1 MKIHYTYILAFLL
14 LTSCEEKESTSPI
27 KKNVQEVVFASGT
40 MEMED
45 EYMVSALTDGLITS
59 LKIKEGDL
67 IKQNQVIAILDNE
80 VQSNQA
86 KDAQIILNDSRL
98 NASPQSSQLQNLQ
111 TQIDQ
116 AREQL
121 AFDKNNYL
129 VYKELW
135 DKKSVSKLDFEKMK
149 LQYEAS
155 QNNLSGLEENY
166 NDLQKSLNLAVQRN
180 QVQLNTQKALLN
192 DYILKATSIGQVMNV
207 YKKSGELVRK
217 GEAIAKIGQ
226 GDFIIKLFVSEE
238 DITKIQLTQTVIV
251 SINTYLDRT
260 FEGKV
265 SKIHPS
271 FNEAEQ
277 SYVIEAK
284 FDELPEKLFSGTQLQ
299 ANIQTGKKN
308 DVLLIPTAYL
318 KNNKVHLENGDVVDV
333 EVGFS
338 DSKWTEIK
346 SGISENDIIIKQ

>member
-1 MKIHYTYILAFLL
+1 MNIHYTYILAFLL
-14 LTSCEEKESTSPI
+14 LTSCVEKESTSPI

-45 EYMVSALTDGLITS
+45 EYVVSALADGLITS
-59 LKIKEGDL
+59 LEIKEGDS
-67 IKQNQVIAILDNE
+67 IKQDQVITTIDSE
-80 VQSNQA
+80 VQSNQVE
-86 KDAQIILNDSRL
+86 DAQIILNDSRL

-111 TQIDQ
+111 SQINQ
-116 AREQL
+116 AKEQL

-155 QNNLSGLEENY
+155 QNNLLGLQENY
-166 NDLQKSLNLAVQRN
+166 YDIQKSLNLAVHRN

-192 DYILKATSIGQVMNV
+192 DYILKSNTPGQVMNV
-207 YKKSGELVRK
+207 YKKPGELVRK
-217 GEAIAKIGQ
+217 GEAVAKIGQ
-226 GDFIIKLFVSEE
+226 GEFIIKLFVSEE
-238 DITKIQLTQTVIV
+238 DITKIQLNQTVIV
-251 SINTYLDRT
+251 SINTYLDET
-260 FEGKV
+260 FKAKV
-265 SKIHPS
+265 SKIYPS
-271 FNEAEQ
+271 FNEADQ
-277 SYVIEAK
+277 SYIIEAK

-299 ANIQTGKKN
+299 ANIQTSKKN

-318 KNNKVHLENGDVVDV
+318 KNNKVQLENGDVIDV

-346 SGISENDIIIKQ
+346 SGISENDVILK

>member
-14 LTSCEEKESTSPI
+14 LTSCEEQESTSPI

-45 EYMVSALTDGLITS
+45 EYIVSALADGLITS
-59 LKIKEGDL
+59 LEINEGDIIKE
-67 IKQNQVIAILDNE
+67 NQVIATLGNE
-80 VQSNQA
+80 VQSNKA
-86 KDAQIILNDSRL
+86 MDAQIVLNDSRV
-98 NASPQSSQLQNLQ
+98 NASPQSAQLQNLQ
-111 TQIDQ
+111 SQINQ
-116 AREQL
+116 AKEQL

-155 QNNLSGLEENY
+155 QNNLSGHQENY
-166 NDLQKSLNLAVQRN
+166 NDLQKSLNLAVNRN
-180 QVQLNTQKALLN
+180 HVQLNTQKALLN
-192 DYILKATSIGQVMNV
+192 DYILKSNTPGQVLNV

-217 GEAIAKIGQ
+217 GEAVAKIGQ

-238 DITKIQLTQTVIV
+238 DITKIQLNQTVIV
-251 SINTYLDRT
+251 SINTYLDKT
-260 FEGKV
+260 FKAKV
-265 SKIHPS
+265 SKIYPS
-271 FNEAEQ
+271 FNEANQ
-277 SYVIEAK
+277 SYIIEAK

-299 ANIQTGKKN
+299 ANIQTSKKN
-308 DVLLIPTAYL
+308 DVLLIPTAYI
-318 KNNKVHLENGDVVDV
+318 KNNKVQLENGDVIDV

-338 DSKWTEIK
+338 DSKWIEIK
-346 SGISENDIIIKQ
+346 SGISENDVILKQ

>member
-1 MKIHYTYILAFLL
+1 MKIHYTYILAFIL

-27 KKNVQEVVFASGT
+27 KKNVQKVVFASGI

-45 EYMVSALTDGLITS
+45 EYMASALADGLITS
-59 LKIKEGDL
+59 LDIKEGDS
-67 IKQNQVIAILDNE
+67 IKRNQVIATLDRE
-80 VQSNQA
+80 IQSNQA
-86 KDAQIILNDSRL
+86 EDAQIILNDSRK

-111 TQIDQ
+111 SQINQ
-116 AREQL
+116 AKEQL

-135 DKKSVSKLDFEKMK
+135 NEKSVSKLEFEKMK

-155 QNNLSGLEENY
+155 QNSLLGLQENY
-166 NDLQKSLNLAVQRN
+166 NDLQKSLNLALRRN

-192 DYILKATSIGQVMNV
+192 DYILKSNTSGQVLNI
-207 YKKSGELVRK
+207 YKKPGELVRK
-217 GEAIAKIGQ
+217 GEAVAKIGQ
-226 GDFIIKLFVSEE
+226 GEFIIKLFVSEE
-238 DITKIQLTQTVIV
+238 DITKIQLNQTVIV
-251 SINTYLDRT
+251 SINTYPDKT
-260 FEGKV
+260 FNAKV

-277 SYVIEAK
+277 SYIVEAK

-308 DVLLIPTAYL
+308 DVLLIPTSYL
-318 KNNKVHLENGDVVDV
+318 KNNRVQLENGDEIDV

-346 SGISENDIIIKQ
+346 SGISENEVIIK